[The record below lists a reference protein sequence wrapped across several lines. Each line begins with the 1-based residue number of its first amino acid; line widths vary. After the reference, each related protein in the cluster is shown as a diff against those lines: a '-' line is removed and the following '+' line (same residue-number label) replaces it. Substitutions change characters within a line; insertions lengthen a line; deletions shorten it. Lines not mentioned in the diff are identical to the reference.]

1 MFLNDMKLL
10 MFLAVTACLL
20 GYCQTDEKVS
30 FYGASY
36 IHLPVQEAKGA
47 TDISFRFRTHLADA
61 MLLLAAGKTDYC
73 LIKLE
78 AGRLKVHINLGAG
91 ESEMASARG
100 LTLND
105 LSWHEVNLTR
115 REANI
120 TLQIDVIHTTRS
132 LLPGRFFELNIHY
145 GVFIGGQGDFNEL
158 FLGHTDYL
166 RGCMADITY
175 NGARVIEY
183 AKSRKGQSEA
193 TAVTWGCSLEFDG
206 TRNTEVSFVEDGA
219 FTAIPRPIPR
229 SGSKW
234 EFELKS
240 GAESGL
246 LLYNTG
252 QSSYADYLGI
262 ELFEGKIRLLMNK
275 GNGPTELI
283 HGTPVA
289 DGKWHRVVVVF
300 NPSVIGITVDREEK
314 SITLPSGGN
323 RYLDLADTL
332 YIGGTEL
339 NKRAR
344 ALGKGLKSGDVSY
357 KGCLR
362 NMLLDKKELGLPDVK
377 ISQGIVVGCVW
388 GFPCMNADPCLSH
401 GICSQLGVSSFKCD
415 CDQASSNCVNPN
427 YAEDYKISPKTNL
440 PVNLEILSLTPLM
453 VSEGGHVLVTSDN
466 IAMVL
471 DIAKYGV
478 EEDGVIFTLV
488 TPPTYGTLALTLLT
502 TRIEHTFTLED
513 VNRDKIQYMHD
524 GSETTEDSMIL
535 EVTLVAGVGYTL
547 PGYLQGLLRF
557 PLHVNVTP
565 VNDPP
570 LLEISTAKVLRLA
583 QGTRKILTK
592 ELICAIDA
600 DTPSDMLVYTVLR
613 TDADAG
619 YVERV
624 TYPSRPIDT
633 FTQAELIQGLIAYV
647 HRGNAKSN
655 AKLDLRVTDG
665 IENSQ
670 AASLRVAAH
679 PLEIKLMHNTGLV
692 VVHRSFSYLTPAN
705 LSFTTNSDDNTID
718 IRYDIVSQPEFGTI
732 QKLKDDVSSGWLNV
746 DHFTSRDIETQTIR
760 YLHNEGSPNQ
770 DEFKFQAS
778 VREAR
783 AAHTYD
789 FRITFIDLE
798 LKETKRVTV
807 NFTNVAEVSV
817 TSENL
822 KYQTNPLITSLD
834 KIIFTISTAPRYGH
848 LFLLNRKL
856 EIADTFTQEDV
867 DSGKLLRYR
876 LFKRAYSTIL
886 DEFAFKVSAPQC
898 IDHHSRLKLR
908 HYLSKNVKPLDS
920 VETLRVD
927 EGFRVPVQI
936 LRTNPKNYGV
946 SSLIYNLTIPAR
958 HGWLSVIGN
967 NSKSR
972 SRSYSRNDTNYFTS
986 EELSSQRVY
995 YLHDDS
1001 ETREDS
1007 FQYVGIASDSVDFMY
1022 VGLIRVEVTMKN
1034 DNAPERIVNKVFHV
1048 VSRGERLLTSK
1059 DLAYADKDVETK
1071 ASELIYTRRDTQ
1083 KHRLYRVSN
1092 PTLQIHEFSQ
1102 QDIDDGQI
1110 LFKHHG
1116 EDNGKFEF
1124 GVTDGYFYTA
1134 GVLEIQASPPYVMLK
1149 ESNGSSVVQFNR
1161 SVALPLDQLDIE
1173 TNVYTSD
1180 KEIRYTLL
1188 EKPKYGVLLQHG
1200 KETNTFSQENL
1211 RYGIVL
1217 YKHMGGSLVKDQF
1230 KFKVSIKVAGAQT
1243 EGVFTIKV
1251 YPESYWQ
1258 PLIVR
1263 NNKTVFVEEATSV
1276 LLSRKSLEIM
1286 HPKIPESEIVYL
1298 LKEWPENGYLELQI
1312 HDEQHTDDE
1321 EPREDYI
1328 GNAVKSFNQ
1337 AHVNEGRLFY
1347 VQSVI
1352 NQTYDKFILDVTNGI
1367 TWLKELSVNFVIV
1380 PEKLYVEAKS
1390 LAVIEGKSTV
1400 LDESNFSILTPYYS
1414 GKVTDYR
1421 VIEKPKH
1428 GTILD
1433 STKNSQVKKFSQKH
1447 LNAGIIFYRHNGDE
1461 YSKDSFKMLLVAG
1474 DKISEPFDVWVIV
1487 QPVNDEIPV
1496 LVNNERLNV
1505 WQGGSITLTSDSL
1518 AAVDNDTIAD
1528 DITFNVTAVRNGF
1541 ISFQSSPEVEIYN
1554 FTQQQIDQSKVMF
1567 THTNGTDAELNFVL
1581 NDRVHTTDP
1590 YTILITTKPVRL
1602 FIEQNSALNVFPLSS
1617 KLISSKSL
1625 LTKCSD
1631 QLREIKYTVRNGPH
1645 LGKIIM
1651 ETSEGAWLNVDRF
1664 TQKDVNNSKVF
1675 YEHTKQFMDLSANDS
1690 FTFDVEAHFS
1700 ESLTNQLFQIDISV
1714 SSGGLD
1720 RYISVKNVRIEE
1732 GGSAKVVMNI
1742 TGIVSYLKSHAGIE
1756 NPAVLSR
1763 LVSQPSHGHVMILP
1777 DLNVTT
1783 FSQSQ
1788 IEGGKII
1795 YYHDHSDTLE
1805 DRIDFSLYLTP
1816 GHILLCN
1823 TSVPIIIEPVNDE
1836 PFTLI
1841 TNASSIT
1848 VVQNQNQTITRENL
1862 LTEDPDTPPEEIIYE
1877 VISGPTYGRLLLLP
1891 FNENISEVRQVNIFT
1906 QHDVDSN
1913 RLVFEHNGPLQGA
1926 SFYFRVWDGRFNPLY
1941 NIFNVNVLPIKL
1953 NVTVP
1958 GPVNLQQGSN
1968 IAVISESNVKLD
1980 TNARQDLLVYQVT
1993 TGPKYGVL
2001 YARDGAAAATFK
2013 QTDLLS
2019 KSVMYMQMD
2028 MTVSNDSLE
2037 LTARLSGFEQKHI
2050 RIEIKVVPLM
2060 IINSMTALADEK
2072 TRITLQH
2079 MDATPLA
2086 KLTSSNPLYT
2096 IIRKPKFG
2104 KIKRIIRS
2112 SSSSGEK
2119 RATRE
2124 KEVIK
2129 FSHQEVMSGVIYM
2142 VCRKIPTIEYRGV
2155 ADSFTFVLTASIFQ
2169 PAVGEFQFRVKLD
2182 IDEYNNITLAGP
2194 MDPVGHEG
2202 EMAIAPNMSNDYLLI
2217 LGMLLGVFFLG
2228 VVVIITIRCRHNRYK
2243 HAEEEKPEP
2252 TPTPVGIMPLP
2263 RPPDHLMPATP
2274 HLKRFANDHN
2284 SVAASTPLPVLPT
2297 MTSTLPQCK
2306 VIPLSPLESIA
2317 GSEVDV
2323 SAKYPYG
2330 VADADEWSSFD
2341 TSDLPCQSATTTQ
2354 RTNNPLLRRNQ
2365 YWV

>member
-1 MFLNDMKLL
+1 MFLNDMGLL
-10 MFLAVTACLL
+10 MFLAVTASLL

-166 RGCMADITY
+166 RGCMADIIY

-193 TAVTWGCSLEFDG
+193 TAVSWNCSPEFDA
-206 TRNTEVSFVEDGA
+206 TRSTEVSFVEDGA

-229 SGSKW
+229 SGSRW
-234 EFELKS
+234 EFELKT
-240 GAESGL
+240 GAQTGL

-252 QSSYADYLGI
+252 QSSHADYLGI

-283 HGTPVA
+283 HGATVA
-289 DGKWHRVVVVF
+289 DGKWHRVLVDF
-300 NPSVIGITVDREEK
+300 NPSGIGIAVDRQEK
-314 SITLPSGGN
+314 TISLPSGGN
-323 RYLDLADTL
+323 RYLDLADML

-339 NKRAR
+339 NKRAK

-357 KGCLR
+357 KGCLK
-362 NMLLDKKELGLPDVK
+362 NMLLDNKELGLPDVK

-388 GFPCMNADPCLSH
+388 GYPCIETEPCASEASCL
-401 GICSQLGVSSFKCD
+401 QLGVNSFKCD
-415 CDQASSNCVNPN
+415 CDQVVCVKANHT
-427 YAEDYKISPKTNL
+427 EDYKVSAKANL
-440 PVNLEILSLTPLM
+440 PVNLEILSLSPLL
-453 VSEGGHVLVTSDN
+453 VAEGQHVLVTSDN

-488 TPPTYGTLALTLLT
+488 TPPNYGTLSLDLLT
-502 TRIEHTFTLED
+502 SRTEHSFTIQD

-524 GSETTEDSMIL
+524 GSESTEDSMIL
-535 EVTLVAGVGYTL
+535 EVTLVPGSGLTL
-547 PGYLQGLLRF
+547 PGYLQGRLSF

-592 ELICAIDA
+592 ELVWAIDA

-624 TYPSRPIDT
+624 TYPSRSIDT
-633 FTQAELIQGLIAYV
+633 FTQAELMQGLIAYV
-647 HRGNAKSN
+647 HRGNAKPN
-655 AKLDLRVTDG
+655 AKLDLRVSDG
-665 IENSQ
+665 IESSQ
-670 AASLRVAAH
+670 PASLRVAAH
-679 PLEIKLMHNTGLV
+679 PLEIKLTHNTGLV
-692 VVHRSFSYLTPAN
+692 VVHRSFSYLSPAN

-718 IRYDIVSQPEFGTI
+718 IRYSIVSPPRFGTI
-732 QKLKDDVSSGWLNV
+732 QKLKDASGTWTNV
-746 DHFTSRDIETQTIR
+746 DHFTSKDIESHAIR

-778 VREAR
+778 VREVKAP
-783 AAHTYD
+783 HTYE

-798 LKETKRVTV
+798 LKEAKRVPV
-807 NFTNVAEVSV
+807 NFTNVAEVVV
-817 TSENL
+817 TPQNL
-822 KYQTNPLITSLD
+822 RYQTNPLVTSSN
-834 KIIFTISTAPRYGH
+834 KIVFAIATGPRYGN
-848 LFLLNRKL
+848 LFVSNRKL
-856 EIADTFTQEDV
+856 DVGDSFTQEDV
-867 DSGKLLRYR
+867 DSGKLKYR

-886 DEFAFKVSAPQC
+886 DEFGFKITAPQC
-898 IDHHSRLKLR
+898 IDLHASLKFR
-908 HYLSKNVKPLDS
+908 HYLSKNVKPLDN

-927 EGFRVPVQI
+927 EGSRVPVRI
-936 LRTNPKNYGV
+936 LRTNPKDYGV
-946 SSLIYNLTIPAR
+946 SSLTYNLTMEPR
-958 HGWLSVIGN
+958 HGWLTVTN
-967 NSKSR
+967 NSR
-972 SRSYSRNDTNYFTS
+972 SHSRNNTVYFTS

-995 YLHDDS
+995 YVHDDS
-1001 ETREDS
+1001 ETKEDS
-1007 FQYVGIASDSVDFMY
+1007 FQFVAIAMDAVDFMY
-1022 VGLIRVEVTMKN
+1022 VGLFRVEVTMKN
-1034 DNAPERIVNKVFHV
+1034 DNAPERVVDRVFHV
-1048 VSRGERLLTSK
+1048 VSKGERLLTSK
-1059 DLAYADKDVETK
+1059 DLAYVDKDIDTK
-1071 ASELIYTRRDTQ
+1071 PSELMYTRRDS
-1083 KHRLYRVSN
+1083 HRNEIFRVSN
-1092 PTLQIHEFSQ
+1092 PSVQIDEFSQ

-1110 LFKHHG
+1110 LFKHQG
-1116 EDNGKFEF
+1116 EDHGKFEF

-1134 GVLEIQASPPYVMLK
+1134 GVLEVQASPPYVRLR
-1149 ESNGSSVVQFNR
+1149 ESNGSVVQFNR
-1161 SVALPLDQLDIE
+1161 SVALRPSELDVE
-1173 TNVYTSD
+1173 TNVYTSEKD
-1180 KEIRYTLL
+1180 IKYIVL
-1188 EKPKYGVLLQHG
+1188 EKPRHGVLLKHG
-1200 KETNTFSQENL
+1200 RETNSFTEENL
-1211 RYGIVL
+1211 KYGIVSYRHL
-1217 YKHMGGSLVKDQF
+1217 GGSLDKDGF
-1230 KFKVSIKVAGAQT
+1230 KFKVATKGAET

-1258 PLIVR
+1258 PLIVQ
-1263 NNKTVFVEEATSV
+1263 NNKTVFVDEATSI
-1276 LLSRKSLEIM
+1276 LLSKESLQVM
-1286 HPKIPESEIVYL
+1286 HPKIPDSEIVYF
-1298 LKEWPENGYLELQI
+1298 LKEWPQNGYLELQI
-1312 HDEQHTDDE
+1312 HDEHSE
-1321 EPREDYI
+1321 ETREDYI
-1328 GNAVKSFNQ
+1328 GNAVKSFDQ
-1337 AHVNEGRLFY
+1337 KLVNEGRVFY
-1347 VQSVI
+1347 VQSVV
-1352 NQTYDKFILDVTNGI
+1352 NQTNDRFVVDVTNGI
-1367 TWLKELSVNFVIV
+1367 TWLRGLSVNFVIV
-1380 PEKLYVEAKS
+1380 PEKLYVEAKNI
-1390 LAVIEGKSTV
+1390 LVVEGKSTM
-1400 LDESNFSILTPYYS
+1400 LDEKNFSILTAYYS

-1421 VIEKPKH
+1421 VTEKPKH
-1428 GTILD
+1428 GFILD

-1447 LNAGIIFYRHNGDE
+1447 IAAGMIFYKHNGDE
-1461 YSKDSFKMLLVAG
+1461 SSTDSFKMILIAG
-1474 DKISEPFDVWVIV
+1474 DKPSEPFDIWVTV
-1487 QPVNDEIPV
+1487 QPVNDEVPV
-1496 LVNNERLNV
+1496 LVNRTKLNI
-1505 WQGGSITLTSDSL
+1505 WQGGTVTLTSDNL
-1518 AAVDNDTIAD
+1518 AAVDNDTSARE
-1528 DITFNVTAVRNGF
+1528 ITFNVTGVRNGF
-1541 ISFQSSPEVEIYN
+1541 ISMKPSLDVDIYS
-1554 FTQQQIDQSKVMF
+1554 FTQEQIDQGKILF
-1567 THTNGTDAELNFVL
+1567 THTNGSDAEFNFIL
-1581 NDRVHTTDP
+1581 HDGVHTSDS
-1590 YTILITTKPVRL
+1590 YTVLVATKPVRL
-1602 FIEQNSALNVFPLSS
+1602 SMEHNLAPNVFPLTR
-1617 KLISSKSL
+1617 KLISDKLL
-1625 LTKCSD
+1625 LTRCSD
-1631 QLREIKYTVRNGPH
+1631 EAREIKYIVRNGPH

-1651 ETSEGAWLNVDRF
+1651 ETSEGTWLKVDRF
-1664 TQKDVNNSKVF
+1664 TQRDINNSKVF
-1675 YEHTKQFMDLSANDS
+1675 YEHTRQFMDLTANDS
-1690 FTFDVEAHFS
+1690 FTFDVEARFT
-1700 ESLTNQLFQIDISV
+1700 ESLTNQVFQIDISV

-1720 RYISVKNVRIEE
+1720 RYITVKNVRVEE
-1732 GGSAKVVMNI
+1732 GGSAQVIMNI
-1742 TGIVSYLKSHAGIE
+1742 SGIVSFLQTHAGIE
-1756 NPAVLSR
+1756 NPVVLSR

-1783 FSQSQ
+1783 FSQPQ
-1788 IEGGKII
+1788 IEGGKIA

-1805 DRIDFSLYLTP
+1805 DRINFSLYLTP

-1823 TSVPIIIEPVNDE
+1823 TSIPVIIEPVNDE
-1836 PFTLI
+1836 PFKLV
-1841 TNASSIT
+1841 TNAPSIT
-1848 VVQNQNQTITRENL
+1848 VVQNQSQTITRESL
-1862 LTEDPDTPPEEIIYE
+1862 LTNDPDTPPEEVMYD

-1891 FNENISEVRQVNIFT
+1891 FNENISDVRQVNKFT

-1913 RLVFEHNGPLQGA
+1913 RLVYEHNGPLQAA
-1926 SFYFRVWDGRFNPLY
+1926 SFYFRVWDGRFNPTY
-1941 NIFNVNVLPIKL
+1941 TVFNVYVLPIKL

-1958 GPVNLQQGSN
+1958 GPVSLQQGSN
-1968 IAVISESNVKLD
+1968 VALISESNVKLD
-1980 TNARQDLLVYQVT
+1980 TNARQELVIYEVT
-1993 TGPKYGVL
+1993 SNPKYGVL
-2001 YARDGAAAATFK
+2001 YVRDGATASFK

-2019 KSVMYMQMD
+2019 KSVMFMQMD
-2028 MTVSNDSLE
+2028 MTMSNDSLE

-2050 RIEIKVVPLM
+2050 KIDIKVVPLM
-2060 IINSMTALADEK
+2060 IMNPMIALAGEK

-2079 MDATPLA
+2079 LDATPLA

-2096 IIRKPKFG
+2096 IVKKPKFG
-2104 KIKRIIRS
+2104 KVKRIIRS

-2119 RATRE
+2119 RGTRE
-2124 KEVIK
+2124 KEIVK

-2142 VCRKIPTIEYRGV
+2142 VCRKIPTMDYEGV
-2155 ADSFTFVLTASIFQ
+2155 PDSFTFILAATIFQ
-2169 PAVGEFQFRVKLD
+2169 PAMGEFEFRVKLD
-2182 IDEYNNITLAGP
+2182 MDEYNITLGGP

-2217 LGMLLGVFFLG
+2217 LGMLLGVFLLG
-2228 VVVIITIRCRHNRYK
+2228 VVVIITIRCRQNRYK
-2243 HAEEEKPEP
+2243 HAEEEKPES
-2252 TPTPVGIMPLP
+2252 TPAVGVMPLP
-2263 RPPDHLMPATP
+2263 RPPDHLMPTTP

-2306 VIPLSPLESIA
+2306 VIPLSPLESIT

-2323 SAKYPYG
+2323 SARYPYG
-2330 VADADEWSSFD
+2330 VADGDEWSSFD
-2341 TSDLPCQSATTTQ
+2341 TSDLPCQSATTQ

>member
-1 MFLNDMKLL
+1 RRSLMFLNDMGLL
-10 MFLAVTACLL
+10 MFLAVTASLL

-61 MLLLAAGKTDYC
+61 MLLLAVGKTDYC

-115 REANI
+115 RQANI

-145 GVFIGGQGDFNEL
+145 GVYIGGQGDFNEL

-166 RGCMADITY
+166 RGCMADIIY
-175 NGARVIEY
+175 NSARVIEY

-193 TAVTWGCSLEFDG
+193 TAVTWGCSPEFDA
-206 TRNTEVSFVEDGA
+206 TRSTEVSFVEDGA

-234 EFELKS
+234 KFELKT
-240 GAESGL
+240 GAETGL

-262 ELFEGKIRLLMNK
+262 ELFEGKIRLLINK
-275 GNGPTELI
+275 GNGATELI

-289 DGKWHRVVVVF
+289 DGKWHRVLVDF
-300 NPSVIGITVDREEK
+300 NPSGIGITVDHQEK
-314 SITLPSGGN
+314 TMTLPSGGN

-344 ALGKGLKSGDVSY
+344 ALTKGLKSGDVSY

-362 NMLLDKKELGLPDVK
+362 NMLMDNKELGLPDVK

-388 GFPCMNADPCLSH
+388 GFPCIEADPCVSEAA
-401 GICSQLGVSSFKCD
+401 CSQLGVNSFSCD
-415 CDQASSNCVNPN
+415 CDQPVYSKV
-427 YAEDYKISPKTNL
+427 NL
-440 PVNLEILSLTPLM
+440 PVNLEILSLSPLL
-453 VSEGGHVLVTSDN
+453 VSEGEHVPVTSDN

-488 TPPTYGTLALTLLT
+488 TPPTYGNLALDLLT
-502 TRIEHTFTLED
+502 TRTEHSFTLQD

-535 EVTLVAGVGYTL
+535 EVTLVAGAGYTL
-547 PGYLQGLLRF
+547 PGYLQGRLRF

-592 ELICAIDA
+592 ELIWAIDA

-624 TYPSRPIDT
+624 TDPSQPIDT
-633 FTQAELIQGLIAYV
+633 FTQAELMQGLIAYV
-647 HRGNAKSN
+647 HRGNAKPN
-655 AKLDLRVTDG
+655 AKLDLQVSDG

-670 AASLRVAAH
+670 QASLRVAAH
-679 PLEIKLMHNTGLV
+679 PLEMKLMHNTGLV
-692 VVHRSFSYLTPAN
+692 VVHRSYSYLTPAN
-705 LSFTTNSDDNTID
+705 LSFTTNSDDSSID
-718 IRYDIVSQPEFGTI
+718 IRYDIVSQPQFGTI
-732 QKLKDDVSSGWLNV
+732 QKLKDVSSSWMNM
-746 DHFTSRDIETQTIR
+746 DHFTSKDVEMHTIR

-778 VREAR
+778 VREVKTQ
-783 AAHTYD
+783 HTYD

-798 LKETKRVTV
+798 LKETKRVPI
-807 NFTNVAEVSV
+807 NFTNVAEVVVSGQ
-817 TSENL
+817 NL
-822 KYQTNPLITSLD
+822 RYQTNPLVTAFN
-834 KIIFTISTAPRYGH
+834 KIVFTVTTGPRYGN
-848 LFLLNRKL
+848 LFLSSRKM
-856 EIADTFTQEDV
+856 EIGDTFTQEDV
-867 DSGKLLRYR
+867 DSGKLRYR

-886 DEFAFKVSAPQC
+886 DEFGFKVSAPQC
-898 IDHHSRLKLR
+898 IDLHSILKFR
-908 HYLSKNVKPLDS
+908 HYLSKNMKPLDS

-927 EGFRVPVQI
+927 EGSRISVRI
-936 LRTNPKNYGV
+936 LRTNPRDYGV
-946 SSLIYNLTIPAR
+946 TSLTYNLTIEPH
-958 HGWLSVIGN
+958 HGWLTVTN
-967 NSKSR
+967 NSR
-972 SRSYSRNDTNYFTS
+972 SPSRNNTSYFTS

-995 YLHDDS
+995 YVHDDS
-1001 ETREDS
+1001 ETKEDS
-1007 FQYVGIASDSVDFMY
+1007 FQFVAIANDAVDFMY
-1022 VGLIRVEVTMKN
+1022 VGLFRVEVTMKN
-1034 DNAPERIVNKVFHV
+1034 DNAPERVIHKVYHV

-1059 DLAYADKDVETK
+1059 DLAYIDKDIDTK
-1071 ASELIYTRRDTQ
+1071 PSELIYTRRDTQ
-1083 KHRLYRVSN
+1083 KNGIYRVTN
-1092 PTLQIHEFSQ
+1092 PSMQVHEFSQ

-1110 LFKHHG
+1110 LFKHQG
-1116 EDNGKFEF
+1116 EDHGKFEF
-1124 GVTDGYFYTA
+1124 GVTDGHFYTA
-1134 GVLEIQASPPYVMLK
+1134 GVLEIQASPPYVRLR
-1149 ESNGSSVVQFNR
+1149 ESNGSVVQFNR
-1161 SVALPLDQLDIE
+1161 SVALRPSELDIE

-1180 KEIRYTLL
+1180 KDIKYTVL
-1188 EKPKYGVLLQHG
+1188 EKPKHGVLLKHG
-1200 KETNTFSQENL
+1200 RETNTFTEENL
-1211 RYGIVL
+1211 RYGILL
-1217 YKHMGGSLVKDQF
+1217 YKHLGGSLAKDDF
-1230 KFKVSIKVAGAQT
+1230 KFKVSTKGAET
-1243 EGVFTIKV
+1243 EGVFFIKI

-1258 PLIVR
+1258 PLIVQ
-1263 NNKTVFVEEATSV
+1263 NNKTVFVEEATSI

-1286 HPKIPESEIVYL
+1286 HPKIPATEIVYF
-1298 LKEWPENGYLELQI
+1298 LKEWPQNGYLELQI
-1312 HDEQHTDDE
+1312 HDEHSDE
-1321 EPREDYI
+1321 TREDYI
-1328 GNAVKSFNQ
+1328 GNAVKSFDQ
-1337 AHVNEGRLFY
+1337 SMINEGRVFY

-1352 NQTYDKFILDVTNGI
+1352 NQTNDKFVVDVTNGI
-1367 TWLKELSVNFVIV
+1367 TLLRDQSVNFVIV
-1380 PEKLYVEAKS
+1380 PEKLYVEAKG
-1390 LAVIEGKSTV
+1390 LVVVEGKSTI
-1400 LDESNFSILTPYYS
+1400 LEETNFTILTPYYS

-1421 VIEKPKH
+1421 ITEKPKH
-1428 GTILD
+1428 GVIIE

-1447 LNAGIIFYRHNGDE
+1447 LTTGTILYKHNGDE
-1461 YSKDSFKMLLVAG
+1461 FSKDSFKMVLIAG
-1474 DKISEPFDVWVIV
+1474 DKTSEPFNVWVTV
-1487 QPVNDEIPV
+1487 QPVNDEVPV
-1496 LVNNERLNV
+1496 LVNRTKLIV
-1505 WQGGSITLTSDSL
+1505 WQGGSTTLTPESL
-1518 AAVDNDTIAD
+1518 AAVDNDTTAHD
-1528 DITFNVTAVRNGF
+1528 VTFNVTGVKNGF
-1541 ISFQSSPEVEIYN
+1541 ISLKSSPEVDIYN
-1554 FTQQQIDQSKVMF
+1554 FTQEQIDQSKVIF
-1567 THTNGTDAELNFVL
+1567 THTNGSDAEFNFVL
-1581 NDRVHTTDP
+1581 YDGVHTTES
-1590 YTILITTKPVRL
+1590 YNIMVATKPVRL
-1602 FIEQNSALNVFPLSS
+1602 TTERNAALNVFPLTRKMISS
-1617 KLISSKSL
+1617 KLL
-1625 LTKCSD
+1625 LTKCLD
-1631 QLREIKYTVRNGPH
+1631 ETREIKYIVRNGPH

-1651 ETSEGAWLNVDRF
+1651 ETNEGAWLNVERF
-1664 TQKDVNNSKVF
+1664 TQRDVNNSKVF
-1675 YEHTKQFMDLSANDS
+1675 YEHTKQFMDLAANDS
-1690 FTFDVEAHFS
+1690 FTFDV
-1700 ESLTNQLFQIDISV
+1700 FQIDISV

-1720 RYISVKNVRIEE
+1720 RYISVRNVRVEE
-1732 GGSAKVVMNI
+1732 GGSAQVIMNI
-1742 TGIVSYLKSHAGIE
+1742 SGIVSFLQTHAGIE

-1783 FSQSQ
+1783 FSQPQ
-1788 IEGGKII
+1788 IEGGKIA

-1805 DRIDFSLYLTP
+1805 DRINFSLYLTP

-1823 TSVPIIIEPVNDE
+1823 TSIPVIIEPVNDE
-1836 PFTLI
+1836 PFKLI
-1841 TNASSIT
+1841 TNAPSIT

-1862 LTEDPDTPPEEIIYE
+1862 LTIDPDTPPEEIMYD
-1877 VISGPTYGRLLLLP
+1877 VISVPTYGRLLLLP
-1891 FNENISEVRQVNIFT
+1891 FNENISEVRQVNKFT
-1906 QHDVDSN
+1906 QYDVDSN
-1913 RLVFEHNGPLQGA
+1913 RLVYEHNGPLQAA
-1926 SFYFRVWDGRFNPLY
+1926 SFYFRVWDGRFNPTY
-1941 NIFNVNVLPIKL
+1941 IVFNVYVLPIRL

-1958 GPVNLQQGSN
+1958 GPVSLQQGSN
-1968 IAVISESNVKLD
+1968 VALISESNVKLD
-1980 TNARQDLLVYQVT
+1980 TNARQDLVIYEVT
-1993 TGPKYGVL
+1993 ITPKYGVL
-2001 YARDGAAAATFK
+2001 YVRDGAAASFK

-2019 KSVMYMQMD
+2019 KSVMFMQTD

-2037 LTARLSGFEQKHI
+2037 LTAKLSGFEQRHI

-2060 IINSMTALADEK
+2060 IMNPMIALAGEK
-2072 TRITLQH
+2072 TRITLQYL
-2079 MDATPLA
+2079 DATPLA
-2086 KLTSSNPLYT
+2086 KLTTSNPVYT

-2119 RATRE
+2119 RGTRE
-2124 KEVIK
+2124 KEVIR

-2142 VCRKIPTIEYRGV
+2142 VCRKIPTMEYEGV
-2155 ADSFTFVLTASIFQ
+2155 PDSFAFVLAASIFQ
-2169 PAVGEFQFRVKLD
+2169 PAIGEFEFRVKLD
-2182 IDEYNNITLAGP
+2182 IDEYNITLGGP

-2217 LGMLLGVFFLG
+2217 LGMLLGVFLLG
-2228 VVVIITIRCRHNRYK
+2228 VLVIITIRCRHNRYK
-2243 HAEEEKPEP
+2243 HAEEEKPEA
-2252 TPTPVGIMPLP
+2252 TPAVGVMPLP
-2263 RPPDHLMPATP
+2263 RPPDHLMPVTP
-2274 HLKRFANDHN
+2274 HVKRFANDHN
-2284 SVAASTPLPVLPT
+2284 SVAASTPLPT

-2306 VIPLSPLESIA
+2306 VIPLSPLESIT

-2330 VADADEWSSFD
+2330 VADGDEWSSFD
-2341 TSDLPCQSATTTQ
+2341 TSDLPCQSATTQ

>member
-1 MFLNDMKLL
+1 MFLNDMGLL
-10 MFLAVTACLL
+10 MFLAVTASLL

-166 RGCMADITY
+166 RGCMADIIY
-175 NGARVIEY
+175 NSARVIEY

-193 TAVTWGCSLEFDG
+193 TAVTWGCSPEFDA
-206 TRNTEVSFVEDGA
+206 TRSTEVSFVEDGA
-219 FTAIPRPIPR
+219 FTAIPRLIPR
-229 SGSKW
+229 SGSRW
-234 EFELKS
+234 EFELKT
-240 GAESGL
+240 GAETGL

-289 DGKWHRVVVVF
+289 DGKWHRVLVDF
-300 NPSVIGITVDREEK
+300 NPSGIGIAVDRQEK
-314 SITLPSGGN
+314 TMTLPSGGN

-344 ALGKGLKSGDVSY
+344 ALTKGLKSGDVSY

-362 NMLLDKKELGLPDVK
+362 NMLMDNKELGLPDVK

-388 GFPCMNADPCLSH
+388 GFPCIEADPCVS
-401 GICSQLGVSSFKCD
+401 GAACSQLGVNSFNCD
-415 CDQASSNCVNPN
+415 CDQPVCTKPN
-427 YAEDYKISPKTNL
+427 YIQDYKVYSKVNL
-440 PVNLEILSLTPLM
+440 PVNLEILSLSPLL
-453 VSEGGHVLVTSDN
+453 VSEGEHVPVTSDN

-488 TPPTYGTLALTLLT
+488 TPPTYGNLALDLLT
-502 TRIEHTFTLED
+502 TRTEHSFTLQD
-513 VNRDKIQYMHD
+513 INRDKIRYMHD

-535 EVTLVAGVGYTL
+535 EVTLVPGAGYTL
-547 PGYLQGLLRF
+547 PGYLQGRLRF

-592 ELICAIDA
+592 ELIWAIDA

-613 TDADAG
+613 TDSDAG

-633 FTQAELIQGLIAYV
+633 FTQAELMQGLIAYV
-647 HRGNAKSN
+647 HRGNAKPN
-655 AKLDLRVTDG
+655 AKLDLQVSDG

-670 AASLRVAAH
+670 PASLRVAAH
-679 PLEIKLMHNTGLV
+679 PLEMKLMHNTGLV
-692 VVHRSFSYLTPAN
+692 VVHRSYSYLTPAN
-705 LSFTTNSDDNTID
+705 LSFTTNSDDSTID
-718 IRYDIVSQPEFGTI
+718 IRYDIVSQPQYGTI
-732 QKLKDDVSSGWLNV
+732 QKLKDASSSWMNM
-746 DHFTSRDIETQTIR
+746 DHFTSKDVELHTIR

-778 VREAR
+778 VREVR
-783 AAHTYD
+783 TQHTYD

-798 LKETKRVTV
+798 LKETKRVPI
-807 NFTNVAEVSV
+807 NFTNVVEVIV
-817 TSENL
+817 TGQNL
-822 KYQTNPLITSLD
+822 RYQTNPLVTAFN
-834 KIIFTISTAPRYGH
+834 KIVFTVTTGPRYGN
-848 LFLLNRKL
+848 LFLSSRKM
-856 EIADTFTQEDV
+856 EIGDTFTQEDV
-867 DSGKLLRYR
+867 DTGKLRYQ

-886 DEFAFKVSAPQC
+886 DEFGFKVSAPQC
-898 IDHHSRLKLR
+898 IDLHSIFKFR
-908 HYLSKNVKPLDS
+908 HYLSKNMKPLDS

-927 EGFRVPVQI
+927 EGSRISVRI
-936 LRTNPKNYGV
+936 LRTNPRDYGV
-946 SSLIYNLTIPAR
+946 TSLTYNLTIEPH
-958 HGWLSVIGN
+958 HGWLTVTN
-967 NSKSR
+967 NTR
-972 SRSYSRNDTNYFTS
+972 SPSRNNTSYFTT
-986 EELSSQRVY
+986 EELHSQRVY
-995 YLHDDS
+995 YVHDDS
-1001 ETREDS
+1001 ETKEDT
-1007 FQYVGIASDSVDFMY
+1007 FQFVAIASDAADFMY
-1022 VGLIRVEVTMKN
+1022 VGLFRVEVTMKN
-1034 DNAPERIVNKVFHV
+1034 DNAPERVVDKVFHV

-1059 DLAYADKDVETK
+1059 DLAYIDKDIDTK
-1071 ASELIYTRRDTQ
+1071 PSELIYTRRDTQ
-1083 KHRLYRVSN
+1083 KNGIYRVTN
-1092 PTLQIHEFSQ
+1092 PSMQVHEFSQ

-1110 LFKHHG
+1110 LFKHQGDDH
-1116 EDNGKFEF
+1116 GKFEF
-1124 GVTDGYFYTA
+1124 GVTDGHFYTA
-1134 GVLEIQASPPYVMLK
+1134 GVLEIQASPPYVRLR
-1149 ESNGSSVVQFNR
+1149 ESNGSVVQFNR
-1161 SVALPLDQLDIE
+1161 SVALRPSELDIE

-1180 KEIRYTLL
+1180 KDIKYTVL
-1188 EKPKYGVLLQHG
+1188 EKPKHGVLLKHG
-1200 KETNTFSQENL
+1200 RETNTFTEENL
-1211 RYGIVL
+1211 RYGILL
-1217 YKHMGGSLVKDQF
+1217 YKHLGGSLAKDDF
-1230 KFKVSIKVAGAQT
+1230 KFRVSTKGAET
-1243 EGVFTIKV
+1243 EGVFSIRI

-1258 PLIVR
+1258 PLIVQ
-1263 NNKTVFVEEATSV
+1263 NNKTVFVEEATSI

-1286 HPKIPESEIVYL
+1286 HPKIPETEIVYF
-1298 LKEWPENGYLELQI
+1298 LKEWPQNGYLELQI
-1312 HDEQHTDDE
+1312 HDEHSDE
-1321 EPREDYI
+1321 TREDYI
-1328 GNAVKSFNQ
+1328 GNAVKSFDQ
-1337 AHVNEGRLFY
+1337 SMINEGRVFY

-1352 NQTYDKFILDVTNGI
+1352 NQTNDKFVVDVTNGI
-1367 TWLKELSVNFVIV
+1367 TWLRDQSVNFVIV
-1380 PEKLYVEAKS
+1380 PEKLYVEAKG
-1390 LAVIEGKSTV
+1390 LVVVEGKSTI
-1400 LDESNFSILTPYYS
+1400 LEEKNFIILTPYYS

-1421 VIEKPKH
+1421 ITEKPKH
-1428 GTILD
+1428 GIIIE

-1447 LNAGIIFYRHNGDE
+1447 LTTGTILYKHNGDE
-1461 YSKDSFKMLLVAG
+1461 SPRDSFKMVLIAG
-1474 DKISEPFDVWVIV
+1474 DKTSEPFNVWVRV
-1487 QPVNDEIPV
+1487 EPVNDEIPV
-1496 LVNNERLNV
+1496 LVNRTKLNV
-1505 WQGGSITLTSDSL
+1505 WQGGSITLTSESL
-1518 AAVDNDTIAD
+1518 AAIDNDTTAH
-1528 DITFNVTAVRNGF
+1528 DITFNVTGVRNGF
-1541 ISFQSSPEVEIYN
+1541 ISLKSSPEMDIYN
-1554 FTQQQIDQSKVMF
+1554 FTQEQIDQLMVIF
-1567 THTNGTDAELNFVL
+1567 THTNGSDAEFNFVI
-1581 NDRVHTTDP
+1581 NDGVHTTES
-1590 YTILITTKPVRL
+1590 YGVLVTTKPVRIA
-1602 FIEQNSALNVFPLSS
+1602 IERNAALNVFPLTRKMLSS
-1617 KLISSKSL
+1617 KLL
-1625 LTKCSD
+1625 LTKCLD
-1631 QLREIKYTVRNGPH
+1631 ETREIKYTVRNGPH

-1651 ETSEGAWLNVDRF
+1651 ETNEGAWLNVERF
-1664 TQKDVNNSKVF
+1664 TQRDVNSSKVF
-1675 YEHTKQFMDLSANDS
+1675 YEHTKQFMDLTANDS
-1690 FTFDVEAHFS
+1690 FTFDVEAHFT
-1700 ESLTNQLFQIDISV
+1700 ESLTNQVFQIDISV

-1720 RYISVKNVRIEE
+1720 RYISVRTVRVEE
-1732 GGSAKVVMNI
+1732 GGSAQVIMNI
-1742 TGIVSYLKSHAGIE
+1742 SGIVSFLQTHAGIE

-1783 FSQSQ
+1783 FSQPQ
-1788 IEGGKII
+1788 IEGGNIA

-1805 DRIDFSLYLTP
+1805 DRINFSLYLTP

-1823 TSVPIIIEPVNDE
+1823 TSIPVIIEPVNDE
-1836 PFTLI
+1836 PFKLI
-1841 TNASSIT
+1841 TNAPSIT

-1862 LTEDPDTPPEEIIYE
+1862 LTNDPDTPPEEIMYV

-1891 FNENISEVRQVNIFT
+1891 FNENISEVRQVNKFT
-1906 QHDVDSN
+1906 QYDVDSN
-1913 RLVFEHNGPLQGA
+1913 RLVYEHNGPLQAA
-1926 SFYFRVWDGRFNPLY
+1926 SFYFRVWDGRFNPTY
-1941 NIFNVNVLPIKL
+1941 TVFNVYVLPIKL

-1958 GPVNLQQGSN
+1958 GPVSLQQGSN
-1968 IAVISESNVKLD
+1968 VALISESNVKLD
-1980 TNARQDLLVYQVT
+1980 TNARQDLVIYEVT
-1993 TGPKYGVL
+1993 VTPKYGVL
-2001 YARDGAAAATFK
+2001 YVRDGAAASFK

-2019 KSVMYMQMD
+2019 KSVMFMQTD

-2037 LTARLSGFEQKHI
+2037 LTAKLSGFEQRHI

-2060 IINSMTALADEK
+2060 IMNPMIALAGEK
-2072 TRITLQH
+2072 TRITLQY

-2086 KLTSSNPLYT
+2086 KLTTSNPVYT

-2119 RATRE
+2119 RGTRE

-2129 FSHQEVMSGVIYM
+2129 FSHQELMSGVVYM
-2142 VCRKIPTIEYRGV
+2142 VCRKIPTMEYEGV
-2155 ADSFTFVLTASIFQ
+2155 LDSFAFVLAASIFQ
-2169 PAVGEFQFRVKLD
+2169 PAIGEFEFRVKLD
-2182 IDEYNNITLAGP
+2182 MDEYNITLGGP

-2217 LGMLLGVFFLG
+2217 LGMLLGVFLLG
-2228 VVVIITIRCRHNRYK
+2228 VLVIITIRCRHNRYK
-2243 HAEEEKPEP
+2243 HAEEEKPEV
-2252 TPTPVGIMPLP
+2252 TPAVGVMPLP
-2263 RPPDHLMPATP
+2263 RPPDHLMPVTP
-2274 HLKRFANDHN
+2274 HVKRFANDHN
-2284 SVAASTPLPVLPT
+2284 SVAASTPLPT

-2306 VIPLSPLESIA
+2306 VIPLSPLESIT

-2330 VADADEWSSFD
+2330 VADGDEWSSFD
-2341 TSDLPCQSATTTQ
+2341 TSDLPCQSATTQ

>member
-10 MFLAVTACLL
+10 MFLAVTGCLL

-47 TDISFRFRTHLADA
+47 TDISFRFRTRLADA

-105 LSWHEVNLTR
+105 LNWHEVNLTR

-166 RGCMADITY
+166 RGCMADIVY
-175 NGARVIEY
+175 NGARVIEF

-193 TAVTWGCSLEFDG
+193 TAVTWSCSPEFDA
-206 TRNTEVSFVEDGA
+206 TRNAEVSFVEDGA
-219 FTAIPRPIPR
+219 FTAIPRLIPR

-240 GAESGL
+240 GAETGL

-252 QSSYADYLGI
+252 QSPYADYLGI
-262 ELFEGKIRLLMNK
+262 ELFEGKIRLLMNR

-283 HGTPVA
+283 HDTPVA

-300 NPSVIGITVDREEK
+300 NPSGIGITVDRQEK
-314 SITLPSGGN
+314 TITLPSGGN

-362 NMLLDKKELGLPDVK
+362 NMLLDNKELGLPDVK

-388 GFPCMNADPCLSH
+388 GFPCVDADPCVS
-401 GICSQLGVSSFKCD
+401 GATCSQLGVSSFKCD
-415 CDQASSNCVNPN
+415 CDQALCIKPN
-427 YAEDYKISPKTNL
+427 YAEDYKVYSKANL
-440 PVNLEILSLTPLM
+440 PANLEILSLSPLM
-453 VSEGGHVLVTSDN
+453 VSEGEHVLVTSDN

-488 TPPTYGTLALTLLT
+488 TPPAHGTLALDLLT
-502 TRIEHTFTLED
+502 TRTEQTFTLQD
-513 VNRDKIQYMHD
+513 VNQDKIRYMHD

-535 EVTLVAGVGYTL
+535 EVTLMAGAGYTL
-547 PGYLQGLLRF
+547 PGYLQGRLRF

-592 ELICAIDA
+592 ELIWAIDA

-619 YVERV
+619 YVEKV
-624 TYPSRPIDT
+624 THPSRAIDT
-633 FTQAELIQGLIAYV
+633 FTQAELMQGLIAYV

-655 AKLDLRVTDG
+655 AKLDLRVSDG
-665 IENSQ
+665 IESSQ
-670 AASLRVAAH
+670 PASLRVAAH

-705 LSFTTNSDDNTID
+705 LSFTTNSDDSTID
-718 IRYDIVSQPEFGTI
+718 IRYDIVSQPRFGTI
-732 QKLKDDVSSGWLNV
+732 QKLKDVSSSWTNV
-746 DHFTSRDIETQTIR
+746 DHFSSRDIELHAIR

-783 AAHTYD
+783 TQHTYD
-789 FRITFIDLE
+789 FRVTFIDLE
-798 LKETKRVTV
+798 LKETKRASV
-807 NFTNVAEVSV
+807 NFTNVAEVII
-817 TSENL
+817 TGKNL
-822 KYQTNPLITSLD
+822 KYQTNPLITASN
-834 KIIFTISTAPRYGH
+834 KIIFTMLTGPRYGN
-848 LFLLNRKL
+848 LFLSNRRL
-856 EIADTFTQEDV
+856 GITDTFTQEDV
-867 DSGKLLRYR
+867 DSGKLRYR
-876 LFKRAYSTIL
+876 LYKRAYSTIL
-886 DEFAFKVSAPQC
+886 DEFGFKVSAPQC
-898 IDHHSRLKLR
+898 IDLHSSLKFR
-908 HYLSKNVKPLDS
+908 HYLGKNAKPLDN
-920 VETLRVD
+920 VETLTVN
-927 EGFRVPVQI
+927 EGSKALVRI
-936 LRTNPKNYGV
+936 LHTNPKDYGV
-946 SSLIYNLTIPAR
+946 ASLVYNLTMKPR
-958 HGWLSVIGN
+958 HGWLTVTN
-967 NSKSR
+967 D
-972 SRSYSRNDTNYFTS
+972 SRSYTRNDTDHFTS
-986 EELSSQRVY
+986 EELLSQRVY
-995 YLHDDS
+995 YVHDDS

-1007 FQYVGIASDSVDFMY
+1007 FQYMAIASDSVDFMY
-1022 VGLIRVEVTMKN
+1022 VGLFRVNVSMKN
-1034 DNAPERIVNKVFHV
+1034 DNAPERTVNKVFHV
-1048 VSRGERLLTSK
+1048 VSNGERLLTNK
-1059 DLAYADKDVETK
+1059 DLAYADKDVDTK
-1071 ASELIYTRRDTQ
+1071 PSELIYARRDKQ
-1083 KHRLYRVSN
+1083 KYRLYRVSN
-1092 PTLQIHEFSQ
+1092 LTMQIHEFSQ
-1102 QDIDDGQI
+1102 QEIDDGRI
-1110 LFKHHG
+1110 LFKHQG
-1116 EDNGKFEF
+1116 EENGKFEF
-1124 GVTDGYFYTA
+1124 GVTDGYFYVT
-1134 GVLEIQASPPYVMLK
+1134 GVLEIQAGAPYVMLK
-1149 ESNGSSVVQFNR
+1149 ENNGSVVQFNR
-1161 SVALPLDQLDIE
+1161 SIALRPDQLGVE
-1173 TNVYTSD
+1173 TNVYVSD
-1180 KEIRYTLL
+1180 KDIRYTILK
-1188 EKPKYGVLLQHG
+1188 KPKHGQLLVHG
-1200 KETNTFSQENL
+1200 KETNVFVQENL
-1211 RYGIVL
+1211 RDGIVL
-1217 YKHMGGSLVKDQF
+1217 YKHLGGSLAKDDFEFRVSVK
-1230 KFKVSIKVAGAQT
+1230 GAET
-1243 EGVFTIKV
+1243 EGVFPVKV

-1258 PLIVR
+1258 PLIVQ
-1263 NNKTVFVEEATSV
+1263 NNKTIFVEEATSV

-1298 LKEWPENGYLELQI
+1298 VKEWPQNGYLELQI
-1312 HDEQHTDDE
+1312 HDEHSE
-1321 EPREDYI
+1321 ETRDDYI
-1328 GNAVKSFNQ
+1328 GNAVKSFSQ
-1337 AHVNEGRLFY
+1337 AHVNEARVFY
-1347 VQSVI
+1347 VQYVI
-1352 NQTYDKFILDVTNGI
+1352 NQTNDKFVFDVTNGI
-1367 TWLKELSVNFVIV
+1367 TWLRDLSVNFVIV
-1380 PEKLYVEAKS
+1380 PDKLYVEAKS
-1390 LAVIEGKSTV
+1390 LVVTEGKSAF
-1400 LDESNFSILTPYYS
+1400 LDESNYSILTPYYS

-1433 STKNSQVKKFSQKH
+1433 TTKNSQAKKFSQKH
-1447 LNAGIIFYRHNGDE
+1447 LTAGIISYKHNGDE
-1461 YSKDSFKMLLVAG
+1461 SSKDSFKMVLVAG

-1487 QPVNDEIPV
+1487 QPVNDELPV
-1496 LVNNERLNV
+1496 LVNKTGLTV
-1505 WQGGSITLTSDSL
+1505 WQGGSIVLTSDSL
-1518 AAVDNDTIAD
+1518 AAVDNDTAAH
-1528 DITFNVTAVRNGF
+1528 DITFNVTGIRNGF
-1541 ISFQSSPEVEIYN
+1541 ISLKSSPDTDTYN
-1554 FTQQQIDQSKVMF
+1554 FTQQQIDQLNVMF
-1567 THTNGTDAELNFVL
+1567 THTNGTDAEFRFVL
-1581 NDRVHTTDP
+1581 NDGVHTTDS
-1590 YTILITTKPVRL
+1590 YTIPITTKPVRL
-1602 FIEQNSALNVFPLSS
+1602 SIERNAALNVFPLTR
-1617 KLISSKSL
+1617 KLLSNKSL
-1625 LTKCSD
+1625 LTKCLD
-1631 QLREIKYTVRNGPH
+1631 HEREIKYAIKNGPH

-1664 TQKDVNNSKVF
+1664 TQKDINESKVF

-1690 FTFDVEAHFS
+1690 FTFDVEAHFT
-1700 ESLTNQLFQIDISV
+1700 ESLTNQVFQIDISV

-1720 RYISVKNVRIEE
+1720 RYISAKNVRVEE
-1732 GGSAKVVMNI
+1732 GGSAQIVMNI
-1742 TGIVSYLKSHAGIE
+1742 SGIVSFLQTHAGIE
-1756 NPAVLSR
+1756 NPAVLSK
-1763 LVSQPSHGHVMILP
+1763 LVSQPNHGHVMFLP
-1777 DLNVTT
+1777 DVNVTT
-1783 FSQSQ
+1783 FSQPQ
-1788 IEGGKII
+1788 IEGGKIT

-1805 DRIDFSLYLTP
+1805 DRIHFSLYLTP

-1823 TSVPIIIEPVNDE
+1823 ATILVIIEPVNDE
-1836 PFTLI
+1836 PFKLI
-1841 TNASSIT
+1841 TNAPSIT

-1862 LTEDPDTPPEEIIYE
+1862 LTIDPDTPSEEIIYQL
-1877 VISGPTYGRLLLLP
+1877 ISEPTYGRLLLLP
-1891 FNENISEVRQVNIFT
+1891 FNENVSEVRQVDKFS

-1913 RLVFEHNGPLQGA
+1913 RLVFEHNGPLQAA
-1926 SFYFRVWDGRFNPLY
+1926 SFYFRVWDGHFNPTY
-1941 NIFNVNVLPIKL
+1941 TFFNVYVLPIKL

-1968 IAVISESNVKLD
+1968 VAVISDSNVKLD
-1980 TNARQDLLVYQVT
+1980 TNARQDLVDYQVT
-1993 TGPKYGVL
+1993 NGPKHGLL
-2001 YARDGAAAATFK
+2001 YVRDIKSATAFK
-2013 QTDLLS
+2013 QTDLSS

-2037 LTARLSGFEQKHI
+2037 LTARLSGFEQKYI

-2060 IINSMTALADEK
+2060 IVNSMIALAGEK

-2086 KLTSSNPLYT
+2086 KLTGSNPVYR

-2104 KIKRIIRS
+2104 KIKRIRRS

-2119 RATRE
+2119 RGTKE
-2124 KEVIK
+2124 KEVTQ
-2129 FSHQEVMSGVIYM
+2129 FFHQEVMSGVIYM
-2142 VCRKIPTIEYRGV
+2142 VCRKIPTIEYKGV
-2155 ADSFTFVLTASIFQ
+2155 PDSFAFVLEASIYQ
-2169 PAVGEFQFRVKLD
+2169 PAMGEFEFRVKLD
-2182 IDEYNNITLAGP
+2182 MDEYNITLGGP

-2217 LGMLLGVFFLG
+2217 LGMLLGVFLLG

-2243 HAEEEKPEP
+2243 HAEEEKPET
-2252 TPTPVGIMPLP
+2252 TPAVGVMPLP

-2341 TSDLPCQSATTTQ
+2341 TSDLPCQSAATQ

>member
-1 MFLNDMKLL
+1 MFLNDMELL
-10 MFLAVTACLL
+10 MFLAVTASLL

-120 TLQIDVIHTTRS
+120 TLQIDVIHTTKS

-166 RGCMADITY
+166 RGCMADIIY

-193 TAVTWGCSLEFDG
+193 TAVTWSCSPEFDA
-206 TRNTEVSFVEDGA
+206 TRSTEVSFVEDGA
-219 FTAIPRPIPR
+219 FAAIPRPIPR

-234 EFELKS
+234 EFELKT

-289 DGKWHRVVVVF
+289 DGKWHRVAVDF
-300 NPSVIGITVDREEK
+300 NPSGIGITVDRQEK
-314 SITLPSGGN
+314 TITLPSGGN

-357 KGCLR
+357 NGCLR
-362 NMLLDKKELGLPDVK
+362 NMLLDNKELGLPDVK

-388 GFPCMNADPCLSH
+388 GYPCIDADPCVSEAV
-401 GICSQLGVSSFKCD
+401 CSQLGVSSFKCD
-415 CDQASSNCVNPN
+415 CDQPVCIKAN
-427 YAEDYKISPKTNL
+427 YAEDHKVHSRVNL
-440 PVNLEILSLTPLM
+440 PVNLEILSLRPL
-453 VSEGGHVLVTSDN
+453 VLSEGEHALLTSDN

-471 DIAKYGV
+471 DIAKYGM
-478 EEDGVIFTLV
+478 EEDGVIFNLV
-488 TPPTYGTLALTLLT
+488 TPPTYGTLALDLLT
-502 TRIEHTFTLED
+502 TRTAHSFTLQD
-513 VNRDKIQYMHD
+513 VNRDKVQYMHD

-535 EVTLVAGVGYTL
+535 DVRLVAGIGYTL
-547 PGYLQGLLRF
+547 PGYLRGRLRF

-592 ELICAIDA
+592 EFIWAIDA

-633 FTQAELIQGLIAYV
+633 FTQAELMQGLIAYV
-647 HRGNAKSN
+647 HRGNAKPN
-655 AKLDLRVTDG
+655 AKLDLRVSDG
-665 IENSQ
+665 IESSQ
-670 AASLRVAAH
+670 PASLRVAAH
-679 PLEIKLMHNTGLV
+679 PLEIKLMQNTGLV
-692 VVHRSFSYLTPAN
+692 VVHRSYSYLTSAN
-705 LSFTTNSDDNTID
+705 LSFVTNSDDNTID
-718 IRYDIVSQPEFGTI
+718 IRYDIVSQPQFGTI
-732 QKLKDDVSSGWLNV
+732 QKLKDVSSSWMNV
-746 DHFTSRDIETQTIR
+746 DRFTSRDIELHTIR

-778 VREAR
+778 VREVTAQ
-783 AAHTYD
+783 HTYD

-798 LKETKRVTV
+798 LKETKRVPI

-817 TSENL
+817 TGQNL
-822 KYQTNPLITSLD
+822 KFQTNPLTTTLN
-834 KIIFTISTAPRYGH
+834 KIAFTVTTGPRYGN
-848 LFLLNRKL
+848 LFLSSRKL
-856 EIADTFTQEDV
+856 ETGDTFTQEDI
-867 DSGKLLRYR
+867 DSGKLKYR

-898 IDHHSRLKLR
+898 IDLHSILKFR

-920 VETLRVD
+920 LETLRVD
-927 EGFRVPVQI
+927 EGSRVPLRI
-936 LRTNPKNYGV
+936 LRTNPRDYGV
-946 SSLIYNLTIPAR
+946 TSLIYNLTIVPH
-958 HGWLSVIGN
+958 HGWLTVTNS
-967 NSKSR
+967 SKSH
-972 SRSYSRNDTNYFTS
+972 SRNNTFYFTS
-986 EELSSQRVY
+986 EELSSQKVY
-995 YLHDDS
+995 YVHDDS

-1007 FQYVGIASDSVDFMY
+1007 FQFVAIASDAVDFMY
-1022 VGLIRVEVTMKN
+1022 VGLFRIEITMKN
-1034 DNAPERIVNKVFHV
+1034 DNAPERVVHKVFHV
-1048 VSRGERLLTSK
+1048 VSKGERLLTNK
-1059 DLAYADKDVETK
+1059 DLAYIDKDIDTK
-1071 ASELIYTRRDTQ
+1071 PNELIYTRRDTQ
-1083 KHRLYRVSN
+1083 KNGIYRVTN
-1092 PTLQIHEFSQ
+1092 PTSQVHEFSQ
-1102 QDIDDGQI
+1102 QDIDDNQI
-1110 LFKHHG
+1110 LFKHQGDDH
-1116 EDNGKFEF
+1116 GKFEF
-1124 GVTDGYFYTA
+1124 GVTDGHFYTA
-1134 GVLEIQASPPYVMLK
+1134 GVLEIQASPPYVRLR
-1149 ESNGSSVVQFNR
+1149 ESNGSVVQFNR
-1161 SVALPLDQLDIE
+1161 SVALRPNELDVE

-1180 KEIRYTLL
+1180 KDIKYTVL
-1188 EKPKYGVLLQHG
+1188 EKPKHGVLLKHG
-1200 KETNTFSQENL
+1200 RETNSFNKENL

-1217 YKHMGGSLVKDQF
+1217 YKHLGGSLAKDGF
-1230 KFKVSIKVAGAQT
+1230 KFKVSTKGAEAEGIFLIK
-1243 EGVFTIKV
+1243 I

-1258 PLIVR
+1258 PLIVQ
-1263 NNKTVFVEEATSV
+1263 NNKTVFVEEATSI
-1276 LLSRKSLEIM
+1276 LLSKKSLEIM
-1286 HPKIPESEIVYL
+1286 HPKIADSEIVYY
-1298 LKEWPENGYLELQI
+1298 LKEWPQNGYLELQI
-1312 HDEQHTDDE
+1312 HDEHSDE
-1321 EPREDYI
+1321 TREDYI
-1328 GNAVKSFNQ
+1328 GNAVKFFDQSMI
-1337 AHVNEGRLFY
+1337 NEGRVFY
-1347 VQSVI
+1347 VQSVM
-1352 NQTYDKFILDVTNGI
+1352 NQTNDKFVVDVTNGI
-1367 TWLKELSVNFVIV
+1367 TWLRDLSVNFVIV
-1380 PEKLYVEAKS
+1380 PEKLYVETKGVV
-1390 LAVIEGKSTV
+1390 VIEGKSTI
-1400 LDESNFSILTPYYS
+1400 LDETNFSILTPYYS

-1421 VIEKPKH
+1421 ILEKPKH
-1428 GTILD
+1428 GVILE

-1447 LNAGIIFYRHNGDE
+1447 LTGGIILYKHNGDE
-1461 YSKDSFKMLLVAG
+1461 SSRDSFKMVLVAG
-1474 DKISEPFDVWVIV
+1474 DKTSEPFDVWVTV
-1487 QPVNDEIPV
+1487 QPVNDEVPV
-1496 LVNNERLNV
+1496 LVNRTKLTV
-1505 WQGGSITLTSDSL
+1505 WQGGSIALTPDKL
-1518 AAVDNDTIAD
+1518 AAVDNDTTAR
-1528 DITFNVTAVRNGF
+1528 DITFNISGVRNGL
-1541 ISFQSSPEVEIYN
+1541 ISLKSSPELDLYN
-1554 FTQQQIDQSKVMF
+1554 FTQQQIDESKIIF
-1567 THTNGTDAELNFVL
+1567 THTNGSDAEFNFVL
-1581 NDRVHTTDP
+1581 YDGVHTTES
-1590 YTILITTKPVRL
+1590 YTILIATKPVRL
-1602 FIEQNSALNVFPLSS
+1602 AIEQNAALNVFPLTRKMLSN
-1617 KLISSKSL
+1617 KLL

-1631 QLREIKYTVRNGPH
+1631 ETREIKYTVRNGPH

-1651 ETSEGAWLNVDRF
+1651 ETSEGAWLNVERF
-1664 TQKDVNNSKVF
+1664 TQRDINNSKVF
-1675 YEHTKQFMDLSANDS
+1675 YEHTKQFMDLTANDS
-1690 FTFDVEAHFS
+1690 FTFDVEAHFA
-1700 ESLTNQLFQIDISV
+1700 ESLTNQMFQIDISV

-1720 RYISVKNVRIEE
+1720 RYVSVKNVRVEE
-1732 GGSAKVVMNI
+1732 GGSAQVIMNI
-1742 TGIVSYLKSHAGIE
+1742 SGIVSFLQTHAGIE

-1783 FSQSQ
+1783 FSQPQ
-1788 IEGGKII
+1788 IEGGKIA

-1805 DRIDFSLYLTP
+1805 DRINFSLYLTP

-1823 TSVPIIIEPVNDE
+1823 TSIPVIIEPVNDE
-1836 PFTLI
+1836 PFKLI
-1841 TNASSIT
+1841 TNAPSIT

-1862 LTEDPDTPPEEIIYE
+1862 LTTDPDTPPEEIAYD
-1877 VISGPTYGRLLLLP
+1877 VISRPTYGRLLLLP
-1891 FNENISEVRQVNIFT
+1891 FNENISEVRQVNKFT

-1913 RLVFEHNGPLQGA
+1913 RLVYEHNGPLQAA
-1926 SFYFRVWDGRFNPLY
+1926 SFYFRVWDGRFNPTY
-1941 NIFNVNVLPIKL
+1941 TVFNVYVLPIKL

-1968 IAVISESNVKLD
+1968 VALISESNVKLD
-1980 TNARQDLLVYQVT
+1980 TNARQDLVIYEVT
-1993 TGPKYGVL
+1993 AIPKYGVL
-2001 YARDGAAAATFK
+2001 YVRDGAAASFK

-2019 KSVMYMQMD
+2019 KSVMFMQTD

-2037 LTARLSGFEQKHI
+2037 LTARLSGFEQKRI
-2050 RIEIKVVPLM
+2050 RIEIKIVPLM
-2060 IINSMTALADEK
+2060 IMNPMIALAGEK
-2072 TRITLQH
+2072 TRITLQY

-2086 KLTSSNPLYT
+2086 KLTSSNPIYT
-2096 IIRKPKFG
+2096 IMKKPKFG

-2119 RATRE
+2119 RGTRE
-2124 KEVIK
+2124 KEVTK

-2142 VCRKIPTIEYRGV
+2142 VCRKIPTMEYEGV
-2155 ADSFTFVLTASIFQ
+2155 IDSFVFILAASIFQ
-2169 PAVGEFQFRVKLD
+2169 PAVGEFEFRVKLD
-2182 IDEYNNITLAGP
+2182 MDDYNMTLGGP

-2217 LGMLLGVFFLG
+2217 LGMLLGVFLLG
-2228 VVVIITIRCRHNRYK
+2228 VVVIITIRCRHNKYK

-2252 TPTPVGIMPLP
+2252 TPAVGVMPLP
-2263 RPPDHLMPATP
+2263 RPPDHLMPVTP
-2274 HLKRFANDHN
+2274 HVKRYANDHN

-2306 VIPLSPLESIA
+2306 VIPLSPLESIT

-2330 VADADEWSSFD
+2330 VADGDEWSSFD
-2341 TSDLPCQSATTTQ
+2341 TSDLPCQSATTQ

>member
-1 MFLNDMKLL
+1 MLLNDMELL
-10 MFLAVTACLL
+10 MFLAVTASLL

-166 RGCMADITY
+166 RGCMADIIY

-193 TAVTWGCSLEFDG
+193 TAVTWSCSPEFDA
-206 TRNTEVSFVEDGA
+206 TRSTEVSFVEDGA

-234 EFELKS
+234 EFELKT

-275 GNGPTELI
+275 GNGPTELT
-283 HGTPVA
+283 HGTLVA
-289 DGKWHRVVVVF
+289 DGKWHRVAVDF
-300 NPSVIGITVDREEK
+300 NPSGIGITVDRQEK
-314 SITLPSGGN
+314 TITLPSGGN

-362 NMLLDKKELGLPDVK
+362 SMLLDNKELGLPDVK

-388 GFPCMNADPCLSH
+388 GFPCIEADPCVPEAV
-401 GICSQLGVSSFKCD
+401 CSQLGVSSFKCD
-415 CDQASSNCVNPN
+415 CDQPLCIKPN
-427 YAEDYKISPKTNL
+427 YAEDYKIYSRANL
-440 PVNLEILSLTPLM
+440 PVNLEMLSLSPL
-453 VSEGGHVLVTSDN
+453 VLSEGGHVLVTSDN

-488 TPPTYGTLALTLLT
+488 TPPTYGTLALDLLT
-502 TRIEHTFTLED
+502 TRTEHSFTLQD
-513 VNRDKIQYMHD
+513 INRDKIQYMHD

-535 EVTLVAGVGYTL
+535 EVTLVAGAGYTL
-547 PGYLQGLLRF
+547 PGYLRGRLRF

-592 ELICAIDA
+592 ELIWAIDA
-600 DTPSDMLVYTVLR
+600 DTPSDMLVYTVLH

-633 FTQAELIQGLIAYV
+633 FTQAELMQGLIAYV
-647 HRGNAKSN
+647 HRGNAKPN
-655 AKLDLRVTDG
+655 AKLDLRVSDG
-665 IENSQ
+665 IESSQ
-670 AASLRVAAH
+670 PASLRVAAH

-692 VVHRSFSYLTPAN
+692 VVHRSYSYLTPAN

-718 IRYDIVSQPEFGTI
+718 IRYDIVSQPQFGTI
-732 QKLKDDVSSGWLNV
+732 QKLKDVSSSWMNV
-746 DHFTSRDIETQTIR
+746 DHFTSRDIELHAIR

-778 VREAR
+778 VREVR
-783 AAHTYD
+783 AQHTYD

-798 LKETKRVTV
+798 LKETKRVPI
-807 NFTNVAEVSV
+807 NFTNVAEVTV
-817 TSENL
+817 TGQNL
-822 KYQTNPLITSLD
+822 RYQTNPLITAFN
-834 KIIFTISTAPRYGH
+834 KIAFTVTTGPRYGN
-848 LFLLNRKL
+848 LFLSSRRLDTG
-856 EIADTFTQEDV
+856 DTFTQEDI
-867 DSGKLLRYR
+867 DSGKLRYR

-898 IDHHSRLKLR
+898 IDLHSILKFR

-927 EGFRVPVQI
+927 EGSRATLRI
-936 LRTNPKNYGV
+936 LRTNPRDYGV
-946 SSLIYNLTIPAR
+946 TSLMYNLTIVPH
-958 HGWLSVIGN
+958 HGWLTVTN
-967 NSKSR
+967 NSKSH
-972 SRSYSRNDTNYFTS
+972 SRNNTSYFTS
-986 EELSSQRVY
+986 EELSSQKVY
-995 YLHDDS
+995 YVHDDS

-1007 FQYVGIASDSVDFMY
+1007 FQYVAIASDAVDFMY
-1022 VGLIRVEVTMKN
+1022 VGLFRVEVTMKN
-1034 DNAPERIVNKVFHV
+1034 DNAPERVVHKVFHV
-1048 VSRGERLLTSK
+1048 VSKGERLLTNK
-1059 DLAYADKDVETK
+1059 DLAYIDKDIDTK
-1071 ASELIYTRRDTQ
+1071 PSDLIYTRRDTQ
-1083 KHRLYRVSN
+1083 KNGIYRVTN
-1092 PTLQIHEFSQ
+1092 PTSQIHEFSQ
-1102 QDIDDGQI
+1102 QDIDDNQI
-1110 LFKHHG
+1110 LFKHQG
-1116 EDNGKFEF
+1116 EDHGKFEF
-1124 GVTDGYFYTA
+1124 GVTDGHFYTA
-1134 GVLEIQASPPYVMLK
+1134 GVLEIQASPPYVRLR
-1149 ESNGSSVVQFNR
+1149 ESNGSVVQFNR
-1161 SVALPLDQLDIE
+1161 SVALRPNELDVE

-1180 KEIRYTLL
+1180 KDIKYAIL
-1188 EKPKYGVLLQHG
+1188 EKPKHGVLLKHG
-1200 KETNTFSQENL
+1200 RETNTFNKENL
-1211 RYGIVL
+1211 RYGIIL
-1217 YKHMGGSLVKDQF
+1217 YKHLGGSLVKDDF
-1230 KFKVSIKVAGAQT
+1230 RFKVSAKGAEAEGTFLIK
-1243 EGVFTIKV
+1243 I

-1258 PLIVR
+1258 PLTVQ
-1263 NNKTVFVEEATSV
+1263 NNKTMFVEEATSI

-1286 HPKIPESEIVYL
+1286 HPKIPDSEIVYF
-1298 LKEWPENGYLELQI
+1298 LKEWPQNGYLELQI
-1312 HDEQHTDDE
+1312 HDEHSDE
-1321 EPREDYI
+1321 TREDYI
-1328 GNAVKSFNQ
+1328 GNAVKSFDQ
-1337 AHVNEGRLFY
+1337 SMINEGRVFY
-1347 VQSVI
+1347 VQSVM
-1352 NQTYDKFILDVTNGI
+1352 NQTNDKFVVDVTNGI
-1367 TWLKELSVNFVIV
+1367 TWLRGLCVNFVIV
-1380 PEKLYVEAKS
+1380 PEKLYVEAKGVV
-1390 LAVIEGKSTV
+1390 VIEGKSTI
-1400 LDESNFSILTPYYS
+1400 LDETNFFILTPYYS

-1421 VIEKPKH
+1421 VLEKPKH
-1428 GTILD
+1428 GMILE

-1447 LNAGIIFYRHNGDE
+1447 LTGGIILYKHNGDE
-1461 YSKDSFKMLLVAG
+1461 SSKDSFKMVLVAG
-1474 DKISEPFDVWVIV
+1474 DKTSEPFDVWVTI
-1487 QPVNDEIPV
+1487 QPVNDEVPL
-1496 LVNNERLNV
+1496 LVNRTKLTV
-1505 WQGGSITLTSDSL
+1505 WQGGSITLTPDKL
-1518 AAVDNDTIAD
+1518 AAVDNDTAAR
-1528 DITFNVTAVRNGF
+1528 DITYNISGVRNGL
-1541 ISFQSSPEVEIYN
+1541 ISLKSSPGIDVYS
-1554 FTQQQIDQSKVMF
+1554 FTQEQIDQSKIMF
-1567 THTNGTDAELNFVL
+1567 THTNDSDAEFNFVL
-1581 NDRVHTTDP
+1581 HDGVHTTES
-1590 YTILITTKPVRL
+1590 YTILVATKPVRL
-1602 FIEQNSALNVFPLSS
+1602 IIEQNAAPNVFPLTRKVITS
-1617 KLISSKSL
+1617 KLL
-1625 LTKCSD
+1625 LTRCSD
-1631 QLREIKYTVRNGPH
+1631 ESREIKYTVRNGPH
-1645 LGKIIM
+1645 LGRIIM

-1664 TQKDVNNSKVF
+1664 TQKDINDSKVF
-1675 YEHTKQFMDLSANDS
+1675 YEHTKQFMDLTANDS
-1690 FTFDVEAHFS
+1690 FTFDVEARFA
-1700 ESLTNQLFQIDISV
+1700 ESLTNQVFQIDISV

-1720 RYISVKNVRIEE
+1720 RYISIKNVRVQE
-1732 GGSAKVVMNI
+1732 GGSAEVIMNI
-1742 TGIVSYLKSHAGIE
+1742 SGIVSFLQAHAGIE

-1783 FSQSQ
+1783 FSQPQ
-1788 IEGGKII
+1788 IEGGKIA

-1805 DRIDFSLYLTP
+1805 DRINFSLYLTP

-1823 TSVPIIIEPVNDE
+1823 TSIPVIIEPVNDE
-1836 PFTLI
+1836 PFKLN
-1841 TNASSIT
+1841 TNAPSIT
-1848 VVQNQNQTITRENL
+1848 VVQNQNQTITKENL
-1862 LTEDPDTPPEEIIYE
+1862 LTTDPDTPPEEIVYD
-1877 VISGPTYGRLLLLP
+1877 VISRPTYGRLLLLP
-1891 FNENISEVRQVNIFT
+1891 FNENISEVRQVNKFT

-1913 RLVFEHNGPLQGA
+1913 RLVYEHNGPLQAA
-1926 SFYFRVWDGRFNPLY
+1926 SFYFRVWDGRFNPVY
-1941 NIFNVNVLPIKL
+1941 TVFNVYVLPIKL

-1958 GPVNLQQGSN
+1958 SPVSLQQGSN
-1968 IAVISESNVKLD
+1968 VALISESNVKLD
-1980 TNARQDLLVYQVT
+1980 TNARQDLVIYEVT
-1993 TGPKYGVL
+1993 TTPKYGVL
-2001 YARDGAAAATFK
+2001 YVRDGAAASFK

-2019 KSVMYMQMD
+2019 KSVMFMQTD

-2037 LTARLSGFEQKHI
+2037 LAARLSGFEQKHI

-2060 IINSMTALADEK
+2060 IMNSMVALAGEK

-2086 KLTSSNPLYT
+2086 KLTSSNPTYT
-2096 IIRKPKFG
+2096 IVKKPKFG

-2119 RATRE
+2119 RGTRE
-2124 KEVIK
+2124 KEVTK

-2142 VCRKIPTIEYRGV
+2142 VCRKIPTMEYEGV
-2155 ADSFTFVLTASIFQ
+2155 LDSFAFVLAASIFQ
-2169 PAVGEFQFRVKLD
+2169 PAVGDFEFRVKLD
-2182 IDEYNNITLAGP
+2182 MDEYNITLGGP

-2217 LGMLLGVFFLG
+2217 LGMLLGVFLLG
-2228 VVVIITIRCRHNRYK
+2228 VVVIITIRCRQNKYK

-2252 TPTPVGIMPLP
+2252 TPAVGVMPLP
-2263 RPPDHLMPATP
+2263 RPPDHLMPVTP
-2274 HLKRFANDHN
+2274 HVKRYANDHN

-2306 VIPLSPLESIA
+2306 VIPLSPLESIT

-2330 VADADEWSSFD
+2330 VADGDEWSSFD
-2341 TSDLPCQSATTTQ
+2341 TSDLPCQSATTQ